1 MIQFKSLQQRFSI
14 LVLLPVAV
22 LMVAMGFAGFSY
34 ARDQLLTQWGE
45 ATILKLQRAA
55 HHVDMRLS
63 QPKEMLRLFHSTAG
77 EPQSDQVHRLIIDQ
91 LKGLDGITGVHLTW
105 ADQGRSGRTDRVM
118 TPQTGMGDRAG
129 RVHGHDAVGMLPFH
143 SERIVD
149 ITPPRFDASAG
160 AATVSLVSGLKDSE
174 GGTIGR
180 MEVQIL
186 FSYLMDAVEA
196 MGWWRDH
203 KTFLVDEN
211 GMILTSNISEERNQF
226 GETDD
231 PVERSTATAMQ
242 TMPFGTVFGQGHPP
256 QEVASFYKLEEAPWT
271 LVMIVPGAEILSPI
285 IRMRMYYFI
294 FGGIFILVI
303 LFLIRFVT
311 GRTVSSIKDVSEAAH
326 RIAAGNYEVSLSAT
340 TRDEVGELI
349 NSFNTMIDQ
358 LEERTYLKYS
368 LNLAMEVQRN
378 LLPGNTLHINA
389 LDIAGQ
395 SIYCDETGGDYYDF
409 IQLPESG
416 ENRIGIA
423 VGDVS
428 GHGIASALF
437 MTTARA
443 MIRSRMMHA
452 GSPATII
459 SDVNRLLCRDTAQT
473 GNFMTLFFLLF
484 DIKKNMFQWVRAGH
498 EPAILY
504 DAAEDEFAEL
514 GGDGMALGVDENY
527 SYNDYSK
534 SNWHFGQVI
543 LIGTD
548 GIWETE
554 DQRGERFGKERL
566 RKVLRRN
573 SHDSAA
579 NIVQA
584 VIDALTD
591 FRGKATQEDD
601 ITLVVIKAT
610 S

>member
-1 MIQFKSLQQRFSI
+1 MIQFKSLQQRFSM
-14 LVLLPVAV
+14 LVLLPVAL

-34 ARDQLLTQWGE
+34 ARNQLLTQWGE

-63 QPKEMLRLFHSTAG
+63 KPKEMLRLFHSTAG

-91 LKGLDGITGVHLTW
+91 LKGLDGITGVNLTW
-105 ADQGRSGRTDRVM
+105 TDQGRSVRIDRVM
-118 TPQTGMGDRAG
+118 TPQAERDGRAG
-129 RVHGHDAVGMLPFH
+129 RDHKHDAVGMLPLH

-160 AATVSLVSGLKDSE
+160 AATVSLFSGLKDSE

-196 MGWWRDH
+196 MGWWSDY
-203 KTFLVDEN
+203 KSFLVDES
-211 GMILTSNISEERNQF
+211 GMILTSNIPGERNQF

-231 PVERSTATAMQ
+231 PMERATAKAMK
-242 TMPFGTVFGQGHPP
+242 TMTFGTVFGQGHPP
-256 QEVASFYKLEEAPWT
+256 REVAGFCKLEEAPWT
-271 LVMIVPGAEILSPI
+271 LVMIVPADEILSPV

-294 FGGIFILVI
+294 FGGIFIMVI
-303 LFLIRFVT
+303 LFLIRLVT
-311 GRTVSSIKDVSEAAH
+311 GRTVSSIKKVSEAAH
-326 RIAAGNYEVSLSAT
+326 RIAEGNYEVSLSAT

-349 NSFNTMIDQ
+349 HSFNTMIDQ

-378 LLPGNTLHINA
+378 LLPGSSLHIKA

-409 IQLPESG
+409 IQFSEPG
-416 ENRIGIA
+416 QDRIGIA

-452 GSPATII
+452 GTPSAII
-459 SDVNRLLCRDTAQT
+459 TDVNRLLCLDTAQT
-473 GNFMTLFFLLF
+473 GNFMTLFFLVF
-484 DIKKNMFQWVRAGH
+484 DIKKKAVQWVRAGH
-498 EPAILY
+498 EPAIFY
-504 DAAEDEFAEL
+504 DAAKDEFTEL
-514 GGDGMALGVDENY
+514 GGAGMALGVKDNY
-527 SYNDYSK
+527 SYRDYFK

-554 DQRGERFGKERL
+554 NQQGERFGKERL
-566 RKVLRRN
+566 REVLRRN
-573 SHDSAA
+573 CHVPAA
-579 NIVQA
+579 GIVQA
-584 VIDALTD
+584 VTDALTD